1 MGSISR
7 RRFCAALA
15 AAATFAGCG
24 APRPTP
30 ASTVVAP
37 ISLPTATASPVG
49 GRLLITR
56 AGNFFILD
64 LATLQES
71 QLSHFPTGAFAAS
84 PVASPDRK
92 RVAYTYF
99 RLPEQQSDLGGSDLS
114 VMDATG
120 ANARV
125 IREHGK
131 PGTSYEDPCWSA
143 DGTAIFVTR
152 RSLVTDQATSQG
164 DRVEIVRVGLDGS
177 SSAPLLANAMMPA
190 ASPDGRTLAY
200 VTSDEHGTPR
210 RLWLAGVDGRGAQ
223 ELLGNQGFSFI
234 RSPRFAPDGSRLTFA
249 AVGGPATASP
259 TSDRPTR
266 RLARLVAAVAEAHG
280 VPWEIWT
287 VRPDGR
293 ELRRLTHLQ
302 EDSPVPTWSPDG
314 QWIAFAG
321 ELGLYLVDAAGTRTV
336 RLSTRTSGGGLTWL

>member
-1 MGSISR
+1 MDLLDNESQDTATIGLDVLGSLPR
-7 RRFCAALA
+7 RARGREVSAHLGQRLLQLA
-15 AAATFAGCG
+15 DRPGITLSLMVHWFLPL
-24 APRPTP
+24 APRWVN
-30 ASTVVAP
+30 AQICGDVERAAGIRGRRAP
-37 ISLPTATASPVG
+37 LYPRTHQLLPRNSEQISWLGRIAQSLARVYDTAS
-49 GRLLITR
+49 
-56 AGNFFILD
+56 
-64 LATLQES
+64 
-71 QLSHFPTGAFAAS
+71 
-84 PVASPDRK
+84 
-92 RVAYTYF
+92 
-99 RLPEQQSDLGGSDLS
+99 GGSMTIWRGS
-114 VMDATG
+114 
-120 ANARV
+120 
-125 IREHGK
+125 
-131 PGTSYEDPCWSA
+131 
-143 DGTAIFVTR
+143 
-152 RSLVTDQATSQG
+152 
-164 DRVEIVRVGLDGS
+164 IVRVGLDGS

-223 ELLGNQGFSFI
+223 DLLGNQGFSFI

-266 RLARLVAAVAEAHG
+266 RLARLLAAVAEAHG

-314 QWIAFAG
+314 QWIDPWDG
-321 ELGLYLVDAAGTRTV
+321 PS
-336 RLSTRTSGGGLTWL
+336 LSGAPGDRRR